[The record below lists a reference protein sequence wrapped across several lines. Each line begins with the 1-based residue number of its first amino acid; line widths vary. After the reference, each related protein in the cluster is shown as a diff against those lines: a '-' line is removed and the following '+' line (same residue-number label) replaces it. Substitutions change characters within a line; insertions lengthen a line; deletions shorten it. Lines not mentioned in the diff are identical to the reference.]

1 MQALMMD
8 RPLLVSAILDH
19 AAAYHGDTEVV
30 SAGAG
35 GSRSRTTYDALARRA
50 AQLAHAL
57 DEMRLGPGDRVAT
70 LAWNSARHLEL
81 YYGVGGS
88 GRVCHTINPR
98 LFKEQI
104 AFIIQHAEDRA
115 LFVEPGFLPILE
127 AIADQLPKARRSL
140 RARRLADVGEFA
152 GPDGLRGSHHRTAR
166 GL

>member
-115 LFVEPGFLPILE
+115 LFVEPGFLPGDEGRLLFKSKGGGRP
-127 AIADQLPKARRSL
+127 DVPGLPCGFSST
-140 RARRLADVGEFA
+140 GY
-152 GPDGLRGSHHRTAR
+152 GQ
-166 GL
+166 